1 MPIVS
6 RVIRTSE
13 QIRTDIEQ
21 ILGFL
26 PPFFEPARS
35 TPLVMESLWQ
45 LTLLADID
53 SSLPLRFKQR
63 LNASLARF
71 CAVPYCMVCHASAL
85 HPLGMTG
92 SEVLAL
98 LEAPLP
104 LASEA
109 EEHIA
114 ALNSSP
120 ILLTAFPDSESP
132 QELALIACAA
142 VIFLRGSTE
151 EACRE
156 CVERVLGP
164 DLFNSLSLFLAYIKT
179 CHAWLDMHPDI
190 SYETDEQLHDC
201 LGPLLTQSPTLG
213 DFFRNCR
220 ENVSVLRFS
229 QGERKVAVEVRQASE
244 RSQEILESITDAF
257 YALDKEWRFTYINAG
272 AEQIV
277 RHTREELLGKIIWEA
292 FPEAKDS
299 VVHAQY
305 YRAAAEGLPVS
316 FEFFYPALDAWLAV
330 RVYPSAEGISVF
342 FQNVTERRAAD
353 EALRRQEAQREGEE
367 RNRLMVD
374 ALPHIAWTAGAEGI
388 VDYFNPRWY
397 AYTGLTFEESEA
409 WGWEKAV
416 HPEDLAWIVS
426 SWKDAIQRGV
436 TCEAEYRLRR
446 QDGTYRL
453 HLGRSEPVRIEG
465 EIARW
470 VGTATDIEDR
480 QVAEEGLRMAHAQTA
495 HAQTAQILASIA
507 DTFYTLDTEWR
518 FTSLNPQAEITL
530 RPRSELL
537 GRVVWEEYPEL
548 IGTVFEEQ
556 YRRAVLQQIPVRF
569 EAYYSPW
576 DAWFEVRAYPAADG
590 LTVLAQNVTERKR
603 SEEALR
609 RSEEQLRVAQ
619 GRLERMLTAGRV
631 GTWSWDLVSDRIFAD
646 AEFARLFSL
655 SPEDAA
661 GGPISACQ
669 RVIHPD
675 DQPRVSSAIAEFFAH
690 PDTCEVEFRVQ
701 LAEGLQHWVTA
712 RGEVERNAEGV
723 AITLSGVV
731 VDITERIERERR
743 DEGSFEPTFSI

>member
-1 MPIVS
+1 MPTVS
-6 RVIRTSE
+6 RVIRTSD

-21 ILGFL
+21 LLGFL

-53 SSLPLRFKQR
+53 SSLPVQFKQR

-85 HPLGMTG
+85 HPLDMTG
-92 SEVLAL
+92 REILVL
-98 LEAPLP
+98 LESPRPLD
-104 LASEA
+104 AEV

-164 DLFNSLSLFLAYIKT
+164 DLFNGLSLFLAYIKT

-190 SYETDEQLHDC
+190 SYETDEQLQDC
-201 LGPLLTQSPTLG
+201 LGPLLAESPTLG

-220 ENVSVLRFS
+220 EKVNVLRFS
-229 QGERKVAVEVRQASE
+229 RGERKVAVEARQASE

-257 YALDKEWRFTYINAG
+257 YALDTEWRFTYINAG

-277 RHTREELLGKIIWEA
+277 RHTREELLGKIVWEA

-299 VVHAQY
+299 VVYAQF
-305 YRAAAEGLPVS
+305 YRAANEGVPVS

-342 FQNVTERRAAD
+342 FQNVSERKAS
-353 EALRRQEAQREGEE
+353 EEILGRQEAQREGEE
-367 RNRLMVD
+367 RNRLMVE
-374 ALPHIAWTAGAEGI
+374 ALPHIAWTTGPEGA
-388 VDYFNPRWY
+388 VDYFNQRWY
-397 AYTGLTFEESEA
+397 AYTGLNFEESEA
-409 WGWEKAV
+409 RVWEEV
-416 HPEDLAWIVS
+416 IHPEDLARIVN

-436 TCEAEYRLRR
+436 TCEVEYRLRR
-446 QDGTYRL
+446 QDGNYRL
-453 HLGRSEPVRIEG
+453 HLARSEPVRIEG
-465 EIARW
+465 KIVRW
-470 VGTATDIEDR
+470 VSTATDIEDR
-480 QVAEEGLRMAHAQTA
+480 RVAEEALRMA
-495 HAQTAQILASIA
+495 HAQTAQILASIT
-507 DTFYTLDTEWR
+507 DTFYTLDAEWR
-518 FTSLNPQAEITL
+518 FTSLNLQAEITL
-530 RPRSELL
+530 RPRAELL

-569 EAYYSPW
+569 EACYSPW
-576 DAWFEVRAYPAADG
+576 DAWFEVRAYPSADG

-609 RSEEQLRVAQ
+609 HSEEQLRVAQ

-631 GTWSWDLVSDRIFAD
+631 GTWNWDLVSDRIFAD

-661 GGPISACQ
+661 GGPITACQ
-669 RVIHPD
+669 QAIHPD
-675 DQPRVSSAIAEFFAH
+675 DLPRVTSAIAEFFAH

-712 RGEVERNAEGV
+712 RGKVERNAEGMAV
-723 AITLSGVV
+723 TLSGVV

-743 DEGSFEPTFSI
+743 DEGSLETACTI